1 MGAAAGAA
9 LTIELIGMSR
19 YQLPELLVAH
29 GTGTTQVFVVTEVD
43 QPHVAAYYA

>member
-1 MGAAAGAA
+1 
-9 LTIELIGMSR
+9 MSR
-19 YQLPELLVAH
+19 YQLPELLVARQVH